1 MNETKNTYKGTAP
14 GKKRGASEATEM
26 SVRAVAH
33 PNIALVK
40 YWGKR
45 ESELNL
51 PAVGSVSITL
61 DTLVTTT
68 QLCLA
73 EAQGEDQ
80 LVLNGDSATPAQIRK
95 LGQLAQAFRD
105 MSGIDKKVQVT
116 SENNFPTAAG
126 LASSASGYA
135 ALVKALNHVFQTKL
149 SAQELSA
156 FARIGSGSAARS
168 LFGGFAQMQLGE
180 RDDGKDS
187 VATPLLA
194 GTEWPLEVVVAI
206 TSETAKDVSST
217 VGMEATRT
225 TSAFYQSWIDTQN
238 VDIKQAIEAIRVRDF
253 AALADVSEYS
263 CLKMHG
269 LMLSAKPGLVYWN
282 HTTVACIHAVRG
294 LRADGVPVF
303 FTIDAGPQLKAVCA
317 PGYGDQVAGALK
329 EVSGVTRVLR
339 TGLGCGARIV
349 AGQ

>member
-1 MNETKNTYKGTAP
+1 MA
-14 GKKRGASEATEM
+14 
-26 SVRAVAH
+26 VFAVAH

-45 ESELNL
+45 DTSLNL

-68 QLCLA
+68 QLCLSQ
-73 EAQGEDQ
+73 AQGEDQ
-80 LVLNGDSATPAQIRK
+80 LVLNGASSTPAQVKK
-95 LGQLAQAFRD
+95 LGQLAQAFRNL
-105 MSGIDKKVQVT
+105 SGIDKKVQVT

-135 ALVKALNHVFQTKL
+135 ALVKALNQAFGTEL

-168 LFGGFAQMQLGE
+168 LFGGFAQMHLGE
-180 RDDGKDS
+180 RDDGKDAI
-187 VATPLLA
+187 ATQLLA

-206 TSETAKDVSST
+206 ASETAKDVSST

-225 TSAFYQSWIDTQN
+225 TSGFYQSFIETQN
-238 VDIKQAIEAIRVRDF
+238 VDIEQAIEAIRARDF
-253 AALADVSEYS
+253 SSLADVSEYS

-269 LMLSAKPGLVYWN
+269 LMLSARPGLVYWN
-282 HTTVACIHAVRG
+282 HTTVACIHAVRS
-294 LRADGVPVF
+294 LRADGIPVF

-317 PGYGDQVAGALK
+317 PGYGNQVATALK
-329 EVSGVTRVLR
+329 EVNGVTRVLR
-339 TGLGCGARIV
+339 TGLGSGAHIV
-349 AGQ
+349 TDH